1 MDNDSS
7 VFSFVEM
14 VEVVAGDASFVALV
28 GDISIV
34 ALSLAIDG
42 EVLRTGSST
51 FSLVDDVAFDAKS
64 STFSFKIIKGAASFV
79 EMVEVV
85 AGDASFVA
93 LVGNSSIVALSLFT
107 DGEVLATDS
116 STFSLVGNVA
126 FDARSSTFSFKAI
139 KGAATCAFST
149 VILVGSKT
157 TSVLIFPP
165 LKSFTAEAALLFS
178 TVSPTVFPADS
189 ILL

>member
-1 MDNDSS
+1 
-7 VFSFVEM
+7 M

-28 GDISIV
+28 GS
-34 ALSLAIDG
+34 
-42 EVLRTGSST
+42 
-51 FSLVDDVAFDAKS
+51 
-64 STFSFKIIKGAASFV
+64 
-79 EMVEVV
+79 
-85 AGDASFVA
+85 
-93 LVGNSSIVALSLFT
+93 SSIVALSLFT

-139 KGAATCAFST
+139 KGATTCAFST

-157 TSVLIFPP
+157 ASVLILPP
-165 LKSFTAEAALLFS
+165 LNSFTAEAALLFS